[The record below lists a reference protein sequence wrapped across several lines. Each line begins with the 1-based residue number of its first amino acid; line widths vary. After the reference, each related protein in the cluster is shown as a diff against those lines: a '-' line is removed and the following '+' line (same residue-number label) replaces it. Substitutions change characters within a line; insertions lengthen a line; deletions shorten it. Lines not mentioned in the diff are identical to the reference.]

1 MRLVLAG
8 AVLLAICVAG
18 GVADKAEF
26 FRSYLIAFLFW
37 IGVTLGSLALL
48 MVQHLTGG
56 RWALVIRRILE
67 AGSRTL
73 PLMAVAA
80 LPILAGMK
88 TLYSWSRPGQTDP
101 VILAKQSYL
110 NPEFFIARMVFY
122 FAVWFTLAYFLNKWS
137 RQEDV
142 GEAGLALWM
151 RLEGFS
157 GIGLVIYGFTVTF
170 ASIDWVMSLE
180 PRWYST
186 IYGLLFMVSQALTA
200 MAFSV
205 TMLIWLSDRKPLS
218 QVVKPAQF
226 QDLGS
231 FLLTFVM
238 LWAYLEFS
246 QFLIIWGGNLSDEI
260 PWYLRRMEGVWGNVG
275 LLSGHLEFFL
285 PVFSAAVPACEKK
298 NAFAAHCGFA
308 GSHDAP
314 RGYVLDGFAGVWRRK
329 CASHVDGRGASV
341 RHGRNLVRILPLA
354 VAAHADFAGPRS
366 AHGRNGRSGGRTW
379 INHTTLPQPRRVT
392 KRTTRMRAEHSNFW
406 WPWALC
412 W

>member
-1 MRLVLAG
+1 MIEAGESTLKFEGLPTQLAVAG
-8 AVLLAICVAG
+8 AVLLAVCLAG

-56 RWALVIRRILE
+56 RGALVIRRILA
-67 AGSRTL
+67 AGTPNL

-80 LPILAGMK
+80 LPVLAGMK

-110 NPEFFIARMVFY
+110 NPEFFIVRTVFY
-122 FAVWFTLAYFLNKWS
+122 FAIWFTLAYFLNKWS
-137 RQEDV
+137 RQEDA
-142 GEAGLALWM
+142 GGAGLPLWS
-151 RLEGFS
+151 RLEGLS

-200 MAFSV
+200 MAFSIAILV
-205 TMLIWLSDRKPLS
+205 WLSDRKPLAEI
-218 QVVKPAQF
+218 VRPAQF

-246 QFLIIWGGNLSDEI
+246 QFLIIWGGNLSEEI
-260 PWYLRRMEGVWGNVG
+260 PWYLRRLQGTWGHVG
-275 LLSGHLEFFL
+275 LLLVLLNFALPFFL
-285 PVFSAAVPACEKK
+285 LLFRDVK
-298 NAFAAHCGFA
+298 
-308 GSHDAP
+308 
-314 RGYVLDGFAGVWRRK
+314 RRK
-329 CASHVDGRGASV
+329 GSLLLVAGLVLLMRVVDMYWMV
-341 RHGRNLVRILPLA
+341 LPA
-354 VAAHADFAGPRS
+354 V
-366 AHGRNGRSGGRTW
+366 GGGDVHLKW
-379 INHTTLPQPRRVT
+379 V
-392 KRTTRMRAEHSNFW
+392 
-406 WPWALC
+406 
-412 W
+412 